1 MQSLWNPIREILKKH
16 SGYLASDVQFHP
28 TQYPNQIFD
37 NKQMNVVFNIFK
49 VYLNI
54 CPYSAIVVQLGL
66 KLSLS

>member
-1 MQSLWNPIREILKKH
+1 MFMEPIREILKKH

-37 NKQMNVVFNIFK
+37 NKQMHVVFNIFK

-54 CPYSAIVVQLGL
+54 CTNSANVVHVGL
-66 KLSLS
+66 QLSLS